1 LRIQKRG
8 VHLPQQNNETIT
20 AMHTQLEVTKEIRS
34 DIFKSIILTQNL
46 IDRENAYSEDLRKKD
61 VVEQYIAHLAN
72 LNQYLID
79 GYIPL

>member
-1 LRIQKRG
+1 MSNK
-8 VHLPQQNNETIT
+8 TIT
-20 AMHTQLEVTKEIRS
+20 AMTTVIEVTKEIRS
-34 DIFKSIILTQNL
+34 DIFKSIIETQNL